1 MDSNIYSNKEFCI
14 EVWGA
19 RACFT
24 RPEFKVERVS
34 YEVITP
40 SAARAIFE
48 CIFWKPAI
56 QWEVTKIEVL
66 NPIKWTTIKRNEVS
80 LGKSN
85 TSKIEHLIIEPNR
98 DQRNS
103 LILKDVRYRLY
114 AKFKFIPQWE
124 RNSTKN
130 PIVDT
135 EELDLLHKDENPGKY
150 MAIFERRA
158 RKGQCFK
165 TPYLGCREYSA
176 SWTYVDN
183 PQSDKIENKHIE
195 DKDLGFM
202 FYDWT
207 YESADKNE
215 AQFFHAK
222 IENGIII
229 VPNKNNKKEV
239 LR

>member
-1 MDSNIYSNKEFCI
+1 MNNGIYSDKEFCI

-56 QWEVTKIEVL
+56 QWEVTRIDVL
-66 NPIKWTTIKRNEVS
+66 NPIKWATIRRNEIK
-80 LGKSN
+80 LGQN
-85 TSKIEHLIIEPNR
+85 NNNAPIIIEDAR

-114 AKFKFIPQWE
+114 ARFKFIPQWK
-124 RNSTKN
+124 RKTTKN
-130 PIVDT
+130 PIIDK

-165 TPYLGCREYSA
+165 TPYLGCREFSA
-176 SWTYVDN
+176 DWKYIAN
-183 PQSDKIENKHIE
+183 PQNDKIEDRCIG

-207 YESADKNE
+207 YESEDKNE

-222 IENGIII
+222 MENGTIL
-229 VPNKNNKKEV
+229 VPDKNNKTEV